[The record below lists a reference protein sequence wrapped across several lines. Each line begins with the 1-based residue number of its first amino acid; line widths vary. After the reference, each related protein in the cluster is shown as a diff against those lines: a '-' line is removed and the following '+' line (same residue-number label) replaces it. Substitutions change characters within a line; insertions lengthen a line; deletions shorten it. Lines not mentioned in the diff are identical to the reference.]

1 MHLSVLGTIVM
12 DKMNVLPGE
21 GTADD
26 PQALLRDPVGWR
38 AAVFGRLGTAV
49 KKTFMRLCQL
59 TSPEAMET
67 RKFAPSHRNVASA

>member
-26 PQALLRDPVGWR
+26 PRALMRDPVGWR
-38 AAVFGRLGTAV
+38 AAVFGRPGTAV
-49 KKTFMRLCQL
+49 IKTTFVKQHQLQETANLKKQL
-59 TSPEAMET
+59 
-67 RKFAPSHRNVASA
+67 SHL